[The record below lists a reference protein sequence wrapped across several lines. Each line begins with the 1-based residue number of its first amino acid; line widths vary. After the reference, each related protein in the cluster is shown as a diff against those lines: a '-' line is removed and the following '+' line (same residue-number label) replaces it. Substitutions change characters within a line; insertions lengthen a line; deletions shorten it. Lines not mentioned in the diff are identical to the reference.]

1 VLSCVTPGLINSKD
15 GIEWNLTSDRVMFM
29 ETAALA
35 PAARDSNNLFIT
47 MSAICVIVAFGA
59 FAPTYWLQLPAGTF
73 VGSLLLHV
81 HGMLFSAW
89 TLLVLWQSVLA
100 ARGRLRQ
107 HRGWGLAGISLATAM
122 VIIGVAVAVETLR
135 VGLTAGYG
143 DRARAFF
150 VLPISAI
157 VLFGGFFIGAIA
169 NIRRPETHKRLIL
182 LATISLLQAAMGR
195 VFFVLMTGGGPG
207 LRPGL
212 GPPPPL
218 SIGFYPSLSLEVLI
232 AAGIIYDWRTR
243 GRPHSAWLYGAIIM
257 AVVIILR
264 RPLAA
269 TSAWLTIAD
278 GLAHFAS

>member
-1 VLSCVTPGLINSKD
+1 
-15 GIEWNLTSDRVMFM
+15 MFM
-29 ETAALA
+29 EVAALA
-35 PAARDSNNLFIT
+35 RTGRESNYFFST
-47 MSAICVIVAFGA
+47 MSAVCVVVAFGA

-73 VGSLLLHV
+73 VGSPLLHV
-81 HGMLFSAW
+81 HGILFSAW

-100 ARGRLRQ
+100 ARGRLVH
-107 HRGWGLAGISLATAM
+107 HRAWGLAGISLATAM

-143 DRARAFF
+143 DRARAFL
-150 VLPISAI
+150 VLPLSAI
-157 VLFGGFFIGAIA
+157 TLFAGFFIGAIT

-195 VFFVLMTGGGPG
+195 VFFALMTGGGPG
-207 LRPGL
+207 MRPGL

-232 AAGIIYDWRTR
+232 VAGIIYDWRTR
-243 GRPHSAWLYGAIIM
+243 GRPHPAWLYGATIL
-257 AVVIILR
+257 AVVVILR

-269 TSAWLTIAD
+269 TSAWLAIAES
-278 GLAHFAS
+278 LAHFAG